1 MVQNLQKNS
10 AWGWMR
16 SISLRHHWQTTKERS
31 REAEGIRPEKIEDK
45 ISHHLFADLQ
55 LLVDEMVEA
64 VVLVIIFALVQRI
77 VLHMFGQSGLHLVYV
92 YPCWRHL
99 WCIVNQCGVTYVVW
113 LCWYRFQ
120 SWWTDFWREPVSL
133 FGRLFILPDTFC
145 LIYAIPEEDA
155 DAFRGIKSQG
165 GNLTLCFCGWEVQA
179 ETTAIRIIRF
189 LWINCPYVKR
199 KICTHLNLGG
209 KISVWVWRV
218 GIRVKS
224 AVNPIG
230 PLQISDNMISN
241 GRQVFQKLK
250 RIFLVMTPP
259 TNEGSSG
266 DVFSQIIVEGV

>member
-1 MVQNLQKNS
+1 
-10 AWGWMR
+10 MR
-16 SISLRHHWQTTKERS
+16 CISLRHHWQTTKERS

-45 ISHHLFADLQ
+45 ITHNFFADLQ
-55 LLVDEMVEA
+55 LLVDAMVEA

-120 SWWTDFWREPVSL
+120 SWWTDFWRESVSL
-133 FGRLFILPDTFC
+133 FCRLFILPDTFC

-179 ETTAIRIIRF
+179 ETTAVRIVRF
-189 LWINCPYVKR
+189 LCLNKLSTCEEKNMYPPEFGREGICMGLTCRHTR
-199 KICTHLNLGG
+199 KKCRQPNWSPSNQWQHDQQWSSGFPKAQADLPGHDPPNQ
-209 KISVWVWRV
+209 WRFQW
-218 GIRVKS
+218 RRLF
-224 AVNPIG
+224 P
-230 PLQISDNMISN
+230 DNS
-241 GRQVFQKLK
+241 R
-250 RIFLVMTPP
+250 R
-259 TNEGSSG
+259 GSS
-266 DVFSQIIVEGV
+266 SLC